1 MRAVAKFLTAGALA
15 LLVGVAAPVRDAA
28 VFAQG
33 AQGAAQQPPSTQPT
47 PTFRASVDLI
57 TTDMIARNSRTEQF
71 IADLK
76 PSEVEIYEDGVK
88 QEIVSFVLTHGG
100 RVFNTLAPPAAPAQE
115 GIILPQRRPTNDAA
129 GRIFLIFIDDFH
141 LQFRETARTRDLIK
155 RMLRSLIHEGDM
167 FGIVSTGHSSI
178 SEQLTYD
185 RQVLESS
192 IERVTGGGLTPK
204 EIMEGM
210 STSQGPAELRH
221 RAHVAFSTAYDL
233 MRNLEKVQNR
243 RKAVIY
249 ISSGYDF
256 DPFVEGRLEEQ
267 ARRAGI
273 GETTDES
280 GTLLAAAERLRT
292 NQSYKDMRSQQELAA
307 TDVMREL
314 YDLTKAA
321 NRANATL
328 YTIDP
333 RGLVAGPDIDQDINM
348 NDWLSYI
355 RETQDSLR
363 ILAENTGG
371 IAIVNQNDFDKGLKR
386 IDNETSDYYVLG
398 YYSSNPDPMR
408 RNRKLE
414 VRTTRPDVAI
424 RARQTYIASAEPPD
438 ADEIV
443 RSFRLKADA
452 TSPAPPSS
460 RGAGGSFR
468 KSESL
473 QRRCAADGSS
483 SGRASRSAVP
493 ASCRQSGC
501 RTAGR
506 CGPPRRPPAT
516 E

>member
-1 MRAVAKFLTAGALA
+1 MRATAKFLTAGALA
-15 LLVGVAAPVRDAA
+15 LLVAVGVPSRDTAA
-28 VFAQG
+28 AQ
-33 AQGAAQQPPSTQPT
+33 AAAQQQSPTQAP

-57 TTDMIARNSRTEQF
+57 TTDMIARHSRTEQF

-76 PSEVEIYEDGVK
+76 PHEIEIYEDGVK

-100 RVFNTLAPPAAPAQE
+100 RVFNTLAPPPPPAQE
-115 GIILPQRRPTNDAA
+115 GIILPQRRPTNDTA
-129 GRIFLIFIDDFH
+129 GRIFIIFIDDVH
-141 LQFRETARTRDLIK
+141 LQFRETSRTRDLLK
-155 RMLRSLIHEGDM
+155 RMLRNLIHEGDM
-167 FGIVSTGHSSI
+167 FAIVSTGHSSI
-178 SEQLTYD
+178 EEQQTYD
-185 RQVLESS
+185 RQVLEAA

-221 RAHVAFSTAYDL
+221 RAHVAFATAYDL

-243 RKAVIY
+243 RKAVLY

-273 GETTDES
+273 SESTDES
-280 GTLLAAAERLRT
+280 GSLVAAAEQIRK
-292 NQSYKDMRSQQELAA
+292 NDSYKDIRSQQELAA
-307 TDVMREL
+307 TDLMREL

-321 NRANATL
+321 NRANATI

-348 NDWLSYI
+348 NDWNAFI

-363 ILAENTGG
+363 IIAENTGG

-386 IDNETSDYYVLG
+386 IDNETSDYYVIG

-424 RARQTYIASAEPPD
+424 RARQSY
-438 ADEIV
+438 
-443 RSFRLKADA
+443 
-452 TSPAPPSS
+452 
-460 RGAGGSFR
+460 
-468 KSESL
+468 SL
-473 QRRCAADGSS
+473 RPT
-483 SGRASRSAVP
+483 VP
-493 ASCRQSGC
+493 AIRD
-501 RTAGR
+501 R
-506 CGPPRRPPAT
+506 
-516 E
+516 

>member
-1 MRAVAKFLTAGALA
+1 MRTAAKFLTAGAFALLLA
-15 LLVGVAAPVRDAA
+15 LGAPPAPNTIH
-28 VFAQG
+28 AQAG
-33 AQGAAQQPPSTQPT
+33 AQAPAPNQP

-57 TTDMIARNSRTEQF
+57 TTDMIARDSRTEQF

-76 PSEVEIYEDGVK
+76 PHEIEILEDGVK

-100 RVFNTLAPPAAPAQE
+100 RVFNTLAPPPAPVQE

-141 LQFRETARTRDLIK
+141 LQFRETPRTRELIK
-155 RMLRSLIHEGDM
+155 KMLRLLIHEGDM

-192 IERVTGGGLTPK
+192 IERITGGGLTPK
-204 EIMEGM
+204 DIMQGM
-210 STSQGPAELRH
+210 ATSQGPAELRH

-267 ARRAGI
+267 ARRMGI
-273 GETTDES
+273 DSSSDEGGGLGS
-280 GTLLAAAERLRT
+280 AADRLREDPT
-292 NQSYKDMRSQQELAA
+292 YRDQRSSQQLAA
-307 TDVMREL
+307 TDLIREV

-333 RGLVAGPDIDQDINM
+333 RGLIAGPDIDQEVNM
-348 NDWLSYI
+348 TDWNAYV

-363 ILAENTGG
+363 MLAEQTGG

-398 YYSSNPDPMR
+398 YYSSNPDPTR
-408 RNRKLE
+408 RTRKIE
-414 VRTTRPDVAI
+414 VRTTRQGVA
-424 RARQTYIASAEPPD
+424 
-438 ADEIV
+438 
-443 RSFRLKADA
+443 LKA
-452 TSPAPPSS
+452 
-460 RGAGGSFR
+460 R
-468 KSESL
+468 ESYSL
-473 QRRCAADGSS
+473 RPTNLRR
-483 SGRASRSAVP
+483 
-493 ASCRQSGC
+493 
-501 RTAGR
+501 
-506 CGPPRRPPAT
+506 
-516 E
+516 

>member
-1 MRAVAKFLTAGALA
+1 MTAGAFA
-15 LLVGVAAPVRDAA
+15 LLIAAGAPPGPGTLQ
-28 VFAQG
+28 AQG
-33 AQGAAQQPPSTQPT
+33 AQPTAAQQPAT

-57 TTDMIARNSRTEQF
+57 TTDMIARNSRTDQF

-76 PSEVEIYEDGVK
+76 PNEIEIYEDGVK

-100 RVFNTLAPPAAPAQE
+100 RVFNTLSPPAAPAQE

-141 LQFRETARTRDLIK
+141 LQFRETPRTRDLIK
-155 RMLRSLIHEGDM
+155 RMLRNLIHEGDM

-192 IERVTGGGLTPK
+192 IERITGGGLTPK
-204 EIMEGM
+204 EIMQGL
-210 STSQGPAELRH
+210 SSSQGPAELRH

-273 GETTDES
+273 TESTDES
-280 GTLLAAAERLRT
+280 GSTVAAKEQLRS
-292 NQSYKDMRSQQELAA
+292 NESYRDIRSQQELAA
-307 TDVMREL
+307 TDLMREL
-314 YDLTKAA
+314 WDLTKAA

-333 RGLVAGPDIDQDINM
+333 RGLVAGPDIDQDVDTT
-348 NDWLSYI
+348 DWYAYV
-355 RETQDSLR
+355 RESQDSLR
-363 ILAENTGG
+363 VLAENTGG

-386 IDNETSDYYVLG
+386 IDNETSDYYVIG
-398 YYSSNPDPMR
+398 YYSSNPDPLR
-408 RNRKLE
+408 RTRKLE
-414 VRTTRPDVAI
+414 VRTTRENVSI
-424 RARQTYIASAEPPD
+424 RARETYSLRP
-438 ADEIV
+438 
-443 RSFRLKADA
+443 
-452 TSPAPPSS
+452 SP
-460 RGAGGSFR
+460 
-468 KSESL
+468 
-473 QRRCAADGSS
+473 
-483 SGRASRSAVP
+483 
-493 ASCRQSGC
+493 
-501 RTAGR
+501 
-506 CGPPRRPPAT
+506 PPR
-516 E
+516 

>member
-1 MRAVAKFLTAGALA
+1 MTAGAFA
-15 LLVGVAAPVRDAA
+15 LLIAAGAPPGPGTLQ
-28 VFAQG
+28 AQG
-33 AQGAAQQPPSTQPT
+33 AQPTAAQQPAT

-57 TTDMIARNSRTEQF
+57 TTDMIARNSRTDQF

-76 PSEVEIYEDGVK
+76 PNEIEIYEDGVK

-100 RVFNTLAPPAAPAQE
+100 RVFNTLSPPAAPAQE

-141 LQFRETARTRDLIK
+141 LQFRETPRTRDLIK
-155 RMLRSLIHEGDM
+155 RMLRNLIHEGDM

-192 IERVTGGGLTPK
+192 IERITGGGLTPK
-204 EIMEGM
+204 EIMQGL
-210 STSQGPAELRH
+210 SSSQGPAELRH

-273 GETTDES
+273 TESTDES
-280 GTLLAAAERLRT
+280 GSTVAAKEQLRS
-292 NQSYKDMRSQQELAA
+292 NESYRDIRSQQELAA
-307 TDVMREL
+307 TDLMREL
-314 YDLTKAA
+314 WDLTKAA

-333 RGLVAGPDIDQDINM
+333 RGLVAGPDIDQDVDTT
-348 NDWLSYI
+348 DWYAYV
-355 RETQDSLR
+355 RESQDSLR
-363 ILAENTGG
+363 VLAENTGG

-386 IDNETSDYYVLG
+386 IDNETSD
-398 YYSSNPDPMR
+398 
-408 RNRKLE
+408 
-414 VRTTRPDVAI
+414 
-424 RARQTYIASAEPPD
+424 
-438 ADEIV
+438 
-443 RSFRLKADA
+443 
-452 TSPAPPSS
+452 
-460 RGAGGSFR
+460 
-468 KSESL
+468 
-473 QRRCAADGSS
+473 
-483 SGRASRSAVP
+483 
-493 ASCRQSGC
+493 
-501 RTAGR
+501 
-506 CGPPRRPPAT
+506 
-516 E
+516 

>member
-1 MRAVAKFLTAGALA
+1 MRATAKFLTAGALA
-15 LLVGVAAPVRDAA
+15 LLVAVGVPSRDTAL
-28 VFAQG
+28 AQ
-33 AQGAAQQPPSTQPT
+33 AAAQQQSPTQAP

-57 TTDMIARNSRTEQF
+57 TTDMIARHSRTEQF

-76 PSEVEIYEDGVK
+76 PHEVEIYEDGVK

-100 RVFNTLAPPAAPAQE
+100 RVFNTLAPPPPPAQE
-115 GIILPQRRPTNDAA
+115 GIILPQRRPTNDTA
-129 GRIFLIFIDDFH
+129 GRIFIIFIDDFH
-141 LQFRETARTRDLIK
+141 LQFRETARTRDLLK
-155 RMLRSLIHEGDM
+155 RMLRNLIHEGDM
-167 FGIVSTGHSSI
+167 FAIVSTGHSSI
-178 SEQLTYD
+178 EEQQTYD
-185 RQVLESS
+185 RQVLEAA

-221 RAHVAFSTAYDL
+221 RAHVAFATAYDL

-243 RKAVIY
+243 RKAVLY

-273 GETTDES
+273 SESTDES
-280 GTLLAAAERLRT
+280 GSLVAAAEQLRK
-292 NQSYKDMRSQQELAA
+292 NESYKDMRSQQELAA
-307 TDVMREL
+307 TDLMREL
-314 YDLTKAA
+314 FDLTKAA
-321 NRANATL
+321 NRANATI

-348 NDWLSYI
+348 NDWNAFI

-363 ILAENTGG
+363 IIAENTGG

-386 IDNETSDYYVLG
+386 IDNETSDYYVIG

-424 RARQTYIASAEPPD
+424 RARQSYSLRPN
-438 ADEIV
+438 
-443 RSFRLKADA
+443 
-452 TSPAPPSS
+452 AP
-460 RGAGGSFR
+460 
-468 KSESL
+468 
-473 QRRCAADGSS
+473 
-483 SGRASRSAVP
+483 ASRD
-493 ASCRQSGC
+493 R
-501 RTAGR
+501 
-506 CGPPRRPPAT
+506 
-516 E
+516 